1 MKPGIWTMWA
11 LNVNYWVYSNC
22 DSHLRFIY
30 LFIYVFKT
38 ATEM

>member
-1 MKPGIWTMWA
+1 MKPKIWTMWA
-11 LNVNYWVYSNC
+11 LNVNYWVYS
-22 DSHLRFIY
+22 DSYLRFIY